1 MVGDC
6 AHVRDRVGN
15 LLNSRPRFLEEPTDG
30 GVGTQ
35 GREHLDAR
43 PGLAEG
49 EHRLLDPLFLVD
61 LSVRYRQTEHAP
73 VVVDRL
79 VEIVDRDT
87 DVIDCPKPGLHVRH
101 RGIRGRALHDGG
113 VDSVDSLAAGVRAG
127 GVREIARAISAIEN
141 SPIGAPD
148 LLDALGAPTSPAHVI
163 GVTGA
168 PGVGKSTMT
177 SALVRAFRMRG
188 SRVAVIAVDPS
199 SPFSGGALLGDRIR
213 MQEHSGDT
221 GVYIRSMASRGHLGG
236 LAAAI
241 GPVLRVCEVAGFDVV
256 ILETVGVGQS
266 EVEVAAAA
274 DTTLVLVAPGMGDG
288 IQAAKAGILEI
299 GDIFVVNKADRDG
312 AATTARELRHM
323 IALGE
328 RPPQEWEPPVNLT
341 VASTGDGV
349 NEVVEATDRHRA
361 WLVETGALTRR
372 RELRAREEILDTASA
387 LTRARLLENRP
398 GVEALAAEV
407 AAGQRT
413 AFEAARSLVA
423 D

>member
-1 MVGDC
+1 MCVIV
-6 AHVRDRVGN
+6 AP
-15 LLNSRPRFLEEPTDG
+15 LRPD
-30 GVGTQ
+30 
-35 GREHLDAR
+35 
-43 PGLAEG
+43 
-49 EHRLLDPLFLVD
+49 
-61 LSVRYRQTEHAP
+61 
-73 VVVDRL
+73 
-79 VEIVDRDT
+79 
-87 DVIDCPKPGLHVRH
+87 
-101 RGIRGRALHDGG
+101 LHDGV
-113 VDSVDSLAAGVRAG
+113 VDSVDTVAAGVRAG
-127 GVREIARAISAIEN
+127 GVRDIARAISAIEN

-148 LLDALGAPTSPAHVI
+148 LLDSLGAPSTPAHVI

-177 SALVRAFRMRG
+177 SALIRAFRARG
-188 SRVAVIAVDPS
+188 AKVAVIAVDPS

-213 MQEHSGDT
+213 MQEHSGDP

-236 LAAAI
+236 LTAAI

-274 DTTLVLVAPGMGDG
+274 DTTLVLIAPGMGDG

-328 RPPQEWEPPVNLT
+328 RLPQEWEPPVHMT
-341 VASTGDGV
+341 VASTGEGV
-349 NEVVEATDRHRA
+349 EDVVEAAQSHRA
-361 WLVETGALTRR
+361 WLVETGNLTRR

-387 LTRARLLENRP
+387 LTRARLLEDHAAVDAR
-398 GVEALAAEV
+398 AAEV
-407 AAGQRT
+407 AAGRQT
-413 AFEAARSLVA
+413 AFEAARSLVT